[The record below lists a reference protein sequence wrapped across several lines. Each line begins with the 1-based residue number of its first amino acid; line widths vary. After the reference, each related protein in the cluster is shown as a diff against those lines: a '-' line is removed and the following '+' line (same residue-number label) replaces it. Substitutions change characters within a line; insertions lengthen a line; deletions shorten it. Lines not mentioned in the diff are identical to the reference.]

1 MLFLIAIY
9 SPKNDKLPSEMKN
22 EHHISHF
29 TITEVFPGLGP
40 ILTTGLKYWPV
51 IKFLQIFFC
60 LQTVLLKKKKKTVS
74 QAVIQ
79 ADLCTPMWIGLRDF
93 DISYAVM
100 LCEFFLLYLLMLK
113 RIPEI

>member
-1 MLFLIAIY
+1 M
-9 SPKNDKLPSEMKN
+9 
-22 EHHISHF
+22 
-29 TITEVFPGLGP
+29 
-40 ILTTGLKYWPV
+40 
-51 IKFLQIFFC
+51 
-60 LQTVLLKKKKKTVS
+60 KKKKKTVS